1 MSRSQRIS
9 APTTTEYIDLVQ
21 HIVSQNEGN
30 RDCKPLSI
38 DSDNTPCPINGTSQT
53 TDVKITDDSLD
64 IINIDKGFITAHMR
78 YKVRLNCSYSYV
90 TPVDNEG
97 IENFYKIFIGFKSG
111 TQMLDQYRI
120 KIINGGM
127 TGCSQNDAI
136 YENTI
141 VRAQKSKHEVKHRP
155 NMYTTWENANN
166 FSQDVCGCYVNA
178 IDLINTDTWIEFDVT
193 MQYDDFLPLS
203 NMTLYPQYALGGLK
217 MEIKNR
223 ITGNL
228 VWCQVDP
235 CVIARKAIKQGAMTL
250 PTANRTYSSGRAM
263 TVLEHEYASI
273 YPAQFTQIGDP
284 SEVYWCV
291 NDTVEDSWKKTG
303 VTLICSDVQMTECKA
318 NIFGYNL
325 KSSVKDSILNK
336 CMNTIIRM
344 PAQFIQ
350 QDTFSQIPSSTGIKC
365 NANLSLYNCT
375 NIIFGFPRSSNE
387 ITVSKNPH
395 QANIIAQIAGRN
407 FPDKAY
413 STTFDPIH
421 CESQITNA
429 GLTDYDGI
437 CPTEAFTNS
446 LRFNE
451 ITDDDSTLPLRPM
464 SDNTDY
470 FFNCNLERFGIG
482 VYFDGLFN
490 GNAQVNL
497 TSGHMAGKN
506 SGNPYANPSFSNDVD
521 DRSANTNNIII
532 YELFDAYWI
541 FNPARRDIQ
550 FVYNNSGDS

>member
-1 MSRSQRIS
+1 M
-9 APTTTEYIDLVQ
+9 
-21 HIVSQNEGN
+21 
-30 RDCKPLSI
+30 LSI
-38 DSDNTPCPINGTSQT
+38 DSDNTSCLINGTSNT
-53 TDVKITDDSLD
+53 TDVKIIDESLD
-64 IINIDKGFITAHMR
+64 IINIDKGFISAYMK
-78 YKVRLNCSYSYV
+78 YKVRLHCAYSYL
-90 TPVDNEG
+90 TPTATG
-97 IENFYKIFIGFKSG
+97 IENFYKTFIGFKSG

-120 KIINGGM
+120 KVTAGGM
-127 TGCSQNDAI
+127 TDCQQNDAV

-141 VRAQKSKHEVKHRP
+141 VRAQKSKHEVEHRP
-155 NMYTTWENANN
+155 RMYTTCENANN

-178 IDLINTDTWIEFDVT
+178 IDLLNTDTWIEFDVL

-235 CVIARKAIKQGAMTL
+235 CVIARKAIKQGAMTDVSIG
-250 PTANRTYSSGRAM
+250 TRAYSSGRAM

-284 SEVYWCV
+284 SE
-291 NDTVEDSWKKTG
+291 SG
-303 VTLICSDVQMTECKA
+303 VTLTCSDVQMTECKA

-325 KSSVKDSILNK
+325 K
-336 CMNTIIRM
+336 TM

-350 QDTFSQIPSSTGIKC
+350 QETFPQTPSSTGINC
-365 NANLSLYNCT
+365 NANLCLYNCT
-375 NIIFGFPRSSNE
+375 NIMFGFPRSSNE

-395 QANIIAQIAGRN
+395 QANIMAQIASKN
-407 FPDKAY
+407 FTDKGY

-421 CESQITNA
+421 AEAQITNA

-446 LRFNE
+446 LTFNE
-451 ITDDDSTLPLRPM
+451 ITDDTTTLPLRPM
-464 SDNTDY
+464 K
-470 FFNCNLERFGIG
+470 RFGEE

-490 GNAQVNL
+490 GNAPVSL
-497 TSGHMAGKN
+497 TSSHMPGKN
-506 SGNPYANPSFSNDVD
+506 SGNPYSNPSFSNNTAA
-521 DRSANTNNIII
+521 RSANTNNIII

-541 FNPARRDIQ
+541 FNSRNKQIQ
-550 FVYNNSGDS
+550 FIYNKSGDN